1 MNNQTTMRFRIV
13 TGDFDTLSPNANM
26 EADMCLELVD
36 NEGDIQTFDLKTL
49 LQVMFNLGYDLNN
62 RVSVLEDAE
71 LP

>member
-26 EADMCLELVD
+26 EADMCLELD
-36 NEGDIQTFDLKTL
+36 NEGDILTYDLKTL
-49 LQVMFNLGYDLNN
+49 LQEMLNLGHDLNN